1 MIARICLRG
10 LSQVEGKMDI
20 LFERIFRLF
29 YYPNLLSLSYPG
41 LQASFRIKLGSQ
53 TIVRSGHPRIFRIVH
68 PTCRMIVLAAAAAEG
83 IHHEEGALIGD
94 TRRMIFAIADHH
106 IRGGKVSE

>member
-68 PTCRMIVLAAAAAEG
+68 PTCRMIVLAAAPAEG
-83 IHHEEGALIGD
+83 LHHEDEALIAVILRI
-94 TRRMIFAIADHH
+94 TFSI
-106 IRGGKVSE
+106 